1 MLEIA
6 LRFQAA
12 AGHQGKGDADKR
24 GALKLFSDAVSIIF
38 FQEAP
43 VNDAEDIL
51 LMVFPVLRRKQ
62 GRNPFKLACKTVR
75 AADTITVFQHFC
87 DLLLM
92 FRTVLP
98 ELRTT
103 GIFQFSGIR
112 YIEYIPQTGLVSA
125 DVNQGNSLGS
135 THHIPAH
142 LLIPKVITCAGGSI
156 RTLGINHHL
165 VRKWIFIK
173 TAGCAEERR
182 PLLIIAGQTCSSFL
196 GKLCVCLK
204 FIRHRQGPPG

>member
-75 AADTITVFQHFC
+75 VADTVTVFQCFC
-87 DLLLM
+87 NRLSM

-98 ELRTT
+98 ELRTA
-103 GIFQFSGIR
+103 GIFQLSGIQ
-112 YIEYIPQTGLVSA
+112 YVEYIPQTCLVSA
-125 DVNQGNSLGS
+125 DVDQGNSFGS
-135 THHIPAH
+135 THYIPAH
-142 LLIPKVITCAGGSI
+142 LLIPEVITCAGGGV
-156 RTLGINHHL
+156 RALG
-165 VRKWIFIK
+165 VD
-173 TAGCAEERR
+173 
-182 PLLIIAGQTCSSFL
+182 
-196 GKLCVCLK
+196 
-204 FIRHRQGPPG
+204 